1 MKGISA
7 LIPQNQKKQA
17 PQSMP
22 AAIDMSSPE
31 SRDKIWQIPIA
42 KIVSNTQQ
50 PRVFFDPQKIQD
62 MVASIRTY
70 GILQPLVV
78 TPRADGLYEIIAGE
92 RRFRAA
98 RELGLKTVHT
108 ILRETKEME
117 KLELALIE
125 NLQREDLDPIERA
138 SAYRKLMDE
147 FGLTQEET
155 AKRLGKPRSAIA
167 NTLRILDLPVE
178 VQRAVARGEIS
189 EGHAKVLAGLP
200 ETGAQLTAYRRIIT
214 GDLSVRGTETLLKN
228 NPSGKGSGIRRAR
241 PGSASEEAQLL
252 QEALATRVE
261 IRRNGKKGK
270 IVIHFSNAEEL
281 RRIAKKIITSISSS

>member
-1 MKGISA
+1 
-7 LIPQNQKKQA
+7 
-17 PQSMP
+17 MP
-22 AAIDMSSPE
+22 AAMDMSSPE

-50 PRVFFDPQKIQD
+50 PRVFFNPQKIQE

-78 TPRADGLYEIIAGE
+78 TPRENSMYEIVAGE

-98 RELGLKTVHT
+98 KELGLKTIPA
-108 ILRETKEME
+108 ILRQAKELE

-167 NTLRILDLPVE
+167 NTLRILDLPPE

-200 ETGAQLTAYRRIIT
+200 EAGTQLATYRRVLA
-214 GDLSVRGTETLLKN
+214 GDLSVRET
-228 NPSGKGSGIRRAR
+228 
-241 PGSASEEAQLL
+241 
-252 QEALATRVE
+252 
-261 IRRNGKKGK
+261 
-270 IVIHFSNAEEL
+270 
-281 RRIAKKIITSISSS
+281 

>member
-1 MKGISA
+1 MPKGLSA
-7 LIPQNQKKQA
+7 LIPQSEKKVS
-17 PQSMP
+17 PQSMS
-22 AAIDMSSPE
+22 AAIDMTAPE

-50 PRVFFDPQKIQD
+50 PRVFFDPQKLQE

-70 GILQPLVV
+70 GILQPLVAI
-78 TPRADGLYEIIAGE
+78 PREDGMYELVAGE

-98 RELGLKTVHT
+98 RELGLKTVPT
-108 ILRETKEME
+108 ILRAAKELE

-200 ETGAQLTAYRRIIT
+200 EAQTQLTMYRRIIA
-214 GDLSVRGTETLLKN
+214 GDLSVRGTETLIKN
-228 NPSGKGSGIRRAR
+228 NPSEKGRSARHAR
-241 PGSASEEAQLL
+241 PGSTSEEAQLL

-270 IVIHFSNAEEL
+270 ILIHFSNAEEL
-281 RRIAKKIITSISSS
+281 RRIAGRIISSLT